1 MLSVADALLQPR
13 ESAFCPVPRSS
24 QIQID
29 FMIPHGEVSLVRRS
43 KQHHNII
50 VVKKILNLVWTNQN
64 YKVKLKQFTAVK
76 SNLVYK
82 CKSACVLCSVWSP
95 VVEIRGENVSAL
107 MINAPIRLPIY
118 PSVHPSPPPTL
129 HPPGTPCLDSSTTQG
144 PRQRGPWPPLPA
156 QKWIILPFTP
166 VSAQKPCCTLLRRK
180 KFPRGGNGGS
190 PSSATSAYT
199 SG

>member
-1 MLSVADALLQPR
+1 MLSVADALLRPG

-24 QIQID
+24 LIQID

-118 PSVHPSPPPTL
+118 PSVHPSPPPIL
-129 HPPGTPCLDSSTTQG
+129 HPPRHTLPGFFHHPGPTTARPPASS
-144 PRQRGPWPPLPA
+144 A
-156 QKWIILPFTP
+156 
-166 VSAQKPCCTLLRRK
+166 SAEMNYIAFHTCFCSETLLHAAASK
-180 KFPRGGNGGS
+180 KISKGG
-190 PSSATSAYT
+190 
-199 SG
+199 